1 MIAKSFRVPM
11 IIATLAL
18 LTAPIT
24 AAAEE
29 IWAMT
34 TSEGTCRI
42 SFHEDPVADGVFATL
57 QHDDAC
63 PETLKAVSGYSMSNG
78 DNTIMLYT
86 TYSGLE
92 MVGRADKEEPGLYV
106 GMIGDSDL
114 RISQLD

>member
-1 MIAKSFRVPM
+1 MIAKTFRLPIM
-11 IIATLAL
+11 IATLVL
-18 LTAPIT
+18 LAAP

-57 QHDDAC
+57 QHDDVC

-106 GMIGDSDL
+106 GMIGESNL